1 MKHQGILEEM
11 SEEDTAYKNISG
23 RILLATLVA
32 KDPDPP
38 EGSLC
43 KTCAGFP
50 SPAPNNS
57 IDSVFAQD
65 CL

>member
-23 RILLATLVA
+23 RILLATLSLA
-32 KDPDPP
+32 QDPDPP

-43 KTCAGFP
+43 KTCAGSP
-50 SPAPNNS
+50 SPARNFESWARSP
-57 IDSVFAQD
+57 
-65 CL
+65 